1 MLIMEVLVFDPFS
14 PLNALWDLPKPIHDP
29 QNRWAS
35 VGRCLKQH
43 TSLVALFASLIF
55 GLSVKTSKFSSLYTF
70 LISEVFKLFFFRQVL
85 ILFLG
90 RGGGGVGSIFIA
102 ALGLSLVAEHRL

>member
-1 MLIMEVLVFDPFS
+1 MMLIMEVLVFDPFS

-43 TSLVALFASLIF
+43 TSLVALFASMIF

-70 LISEVFKLFFFRQVL
+70 LISEVFKLFF
-85 ILFLG
+85 LG
-90 RGGGGVGSIFIA
+90 KF
-102 ALGLSLVAEHRL
+102 